1 MYDFKKLSEVELL
14 SEVPDG
20 ASAFVEVNGDVKRV
34 PGSGL
39 GGGGVATAIL
49 RPSADAEG
57 QNAESGIAVKAVKP
71 TYTQI
76 PVTCDNMTY
85 AQAKAILDAGQPLA
99 VMLATGGGWATA
111 VVVAI
116 TDGYIRPGFI
126 MGDGGSGVIL
136 LYWNA
141 DGIFKKSS

>member
-14 SEVPDG
+14 SEVPEG
-20 ASAFVEVNGDVKRV
+20 ASAFVEVDGDVKRV

-49 RPSADAEG
+49 RYSADAEG
-57 QNAESGIAVKAVKP
+57 QNAESGIAVAAVKP
-71 TYTQI
+71 TYTQL
-76 PVTCDNMTY
+76 PFTCDNMTY

-99 VMLATGGGWATA
+99 VMITYGGGWATA
-111 VVVAI
+111 VAVVI
-116 TDGYIRPGFI
+116 TDGYICPGFFLDA
-126 MGDGGSGVIL
+126 GYTP

-141 DGIFKKSS
+141 DGIFQKSS